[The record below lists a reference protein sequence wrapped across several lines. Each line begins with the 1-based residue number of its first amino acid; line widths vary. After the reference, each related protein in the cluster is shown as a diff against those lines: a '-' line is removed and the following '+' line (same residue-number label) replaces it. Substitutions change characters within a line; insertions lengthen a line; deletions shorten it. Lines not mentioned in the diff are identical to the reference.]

1 MSEEKKLQTVDT
13 YDLNDTIKG
22 IEVSAAYIP
31 GLQRILTDKL
41 LNFSEGTAK
50 LPDMFKKFEQNLEQN
65 LNKDGEKRTPLE
77 LTVEEADIYTLFS
90 LTQMLKYLA
99 NEQGLA
105 KKTETTA
112 TVEELK
118 ELMDMMQKQEDIT
131 EKLKEIEAKTKVIN

>member
-1 MSEEKKLQTVDT
+1 MSKQKPLQTVDT
-13 YDLNDTIKG
+13 YDFNDNIKG
-22 IEVSAAYIP
+22 IELSTAYIP

-50 LPDMFKKFEQNLEQN
+50 LPDMFKKFEQNIDKTEE
-65 LNKDGEKRTPLE
+65 EKTPLS

-90 LTQMLKYLA
+90 LAQLLKYLA

-112 TVEELK
+112 TIEELK
-118 ELMDMMQKQEDIT
+118 ELMTMMEKQEDIT
-131 EKLKEIEAKTKVIN
+131 EKLKDLQDKIKIVN

>member
-1 MSEEKKLQTVDT
+1 MSEEKKLQTLDT
-13 YDLNDTIKG
+13 YDFNDTIKG
-22 IEVSAAYIP
+22 IEVSTAYIP

-50 LPDMFKKFEQNLEQN
+50 LPDLFKKFEQNIGK
-65 LNKDGEKRTPLE
+65 NKEEITPLE
-77 LTVEEADIYTLFS
+77 INLEEADIYTLFS
-90 LTQMLKYLA
+90 LTQLFKYLA

-118 ELMDMMQKQEDIT
+118 ELMSMMEKQEDIT
-131 EKLKEIEAKTKVIN
+131 EKLKDIESKIKVVN

>member
-13 YDLNDTIKG
+13 YDFNDTIKG
-22 IEVSAAYIP
+22 IELSTAYIP
-31 GLQRILTDKL
+31 GLQRILTDKI
-41 LNFSEGTAK
+41 LNFSEGSAK
-50 LPDMFKKFEQNLEQN
+50 LPDMFKKFEQNIDKTEKEEKVN
-65 LNKDGEKRTPLE
+65 LQ

-90 LTQMLKYLA
+90 LTQLLKYLA

-118 ELMDMMQKQEDIT
+118 ELMTMMEKQEDIT
-131 EKLKEIEAKTKVIN
+131 EKLKDLQDKIKIVN

>member
-1 MSEEKKLQTVDT
+1 MSEQKTLQTVDT
-13 YDLNDTIKG
+13 YDFNDTIKG
-22 IEVSAAYIP
+22 IEVSTAYIP

-50 LPDMFKKFEQNLEQN
+50 LPDVFKKFEQNIDQSEE
-65 LNKDGEKRTPLE
+65 EKTPMQ
-77 LTVEEADIYTLFS
+77 LTLEEADIYTLFS
-90 LTQMLKYLA
+90 LTQLFKYLA

-118 ELMDMMQKQEDIT
+118 ELMTMMEKQEDLT
-131 EKLKEIEAKTKVIN
+131 DKLKELQEKIKVVN

>member
-13 YDLNDTIKG
+13 YDFNDTIKG
-22 IEVSAAYIP
+22 IELSTAYIP

-50 LPDMFKKFEQNLEQN
+50 LPEMFKKFEQNIDQTEE
-65 LNKDGEKRTPLE
+65 EKTIIQLTP
-77 LTVEEADIYTLFS
+77 EEADVYTLFS
-90 LTQMLKYLA
+90 LTQLLKYLA

-112 TVEELK
+112 TIEELK
-118 ELMDMMQKQEDIT
+118 ELMTMMEKQEDLT
-131 EKLKEIEAKTKVIN
+131 DKLKELQDKIKVVN

>member
-1 MSEEKKLQTVDT
+1 MSEQKPLQTVDT
-13 YDLNDTIKG
+13 YDFNDTIKG
-22 IEVSAAYIP
+22 IELSTAYIP

-50 LPDMFKKFEQNLEQN
+50 LPEMFKKFEQNIDQTEE
-65 LNKDGEKRTPLE
+65 EKTIIQLTP
-77 LTVEEADIYTLFS
+77 EEADVYTLFS
-90 LTQMLKYLA
+90 LTQLLKYLA

-118 ELMDMMQKQEDIT
+118 ELMTMMEKQEDLT
-131 EKLKEIEAKTKVIN
+131 DKLKELQDKIKVVN

>member
-13 YDLNDTIKG
+13 YDFNDTIKG
-22 IEVSAAYIP
+22 IELSTAYIP
-31 GLQRILTDKL
+31 GLQRILTDKI
-41 LNFSEGTAK
+41 LNFSEGSAK
-50 LPDMFKKFEQNLEQN
+50 LPDMFKKFDQNLYKSEEEKVN
-65 LNKDGEKRTPLE
+65 LQ

-90 LTQMLKYLA
+90 LTQLLKYLA

-118 ELMDMMQKQEDIT
+118 ELMTMMEKQEDIT
-131 EKLKEIEAKTKVIN
+131 EKLKDLQDKIKIVN

>member
-13 YDLNDTIKG
+13 YDFNDTIKG
-22 IEVSAAYIP
+22 VEVSTAYIA

-50 LPDMFKKFEQNLEQN
+50 LPDVFKKFEQNIGKSE
-65 LNKDGEKRTPLE
+65 EERTPIE
-77 LTVEEADIYTLFS
+77 LNVEEADIYTLFS
-90 LTQMLKYLA
+90 LTQLLKYLA

-118 ELMDMMQKQEDIT
+118 ELMSMMEKQEDIT
-131 EKLKEIEAKTKVIN
+131 EKLKEIEGKTRIVN

>member
-1 MSEEKKLQTVDT
+1 MSEQKTLQTVDT
-13 YDLNDTIKG
+13 YDFNDTIKG
-22 IEVSAAYIP
+22 IEVSTAYIP

-50 LPDMFKKFEQNLEQN
+50 LPDVFKKFEQNIDQSE
-65 LNKDGEKRTPLE
+65 GERTPMQ
-77 LTVEEADIYTLFS
+77 LTLEEADIYTLFS
-90 LTQMLKYLA
+90 LTQLLKYLA

-118 ELMDMMQKQEDIT
+118 ELMTMMEKQEDLT
-131 EKLKEIEAKTKVIN
+131 DKLKELQDKIKVVN

>member
-1 MSEEKKLQTVDT
+1 MSEQKPLQTVDT
-13 YDLNDTIKG
+13 YDFNDTIKG
-22 IEVSAAYIP
+22 IEVSTAYIP

-41 LNFSEGTAK
+41 LNFSEGTEK
-50 LPDMFKKFEQNLEQN
+50 LPDMFKKFEQNIDQSE
-65 LNKDGEKRTPLE
+65 EERTSIQ

-90 LTQMLKYLA
+90 LTQLLKYLA

-118 ELMDMMQKQEDIT
+118 ELMSMMEKQEDIT
-131 EKLKEIEAKTKVIN
+131 EKLKDIESKIKILD

>member
-13 YDLNDTIKG
+13 YDFNDTIKG
-22 IEVSAAYIP
+22 IEVSTAYIA

-41 LNFSEGTAK
+41 LNFSEGSAK
-50 LPDMFKKFEQNLEQN
+50 LPDLFKKFEQNIGKSE
-65 LNKDGEKRTPLE
+65 EEITPLE
-77 LTVEEADIYTLFS
+77 LNVEEADIYTLFS
-90 LTQMLKYLA
+90 LTQLLKYLA

-118 ELMDMMQKQEDIT
+118 ELMSMMEKQEDIT
-131 EKLKEIEAKTKVIN
+131 EKLKELEGKIKIVN

>member
-1 MSEEKKLQTVDT
+1 MSEEKNLKTVDT
-13 YDLNDTIKG
+13 YDFNDTIKG
-22 IEVSAAYIP
+22 IEVSTAYIA

-50 LPDMFKKFEQNLEQN
+50 LPDMFKKFEQNVDKNEE
-65 LNKDGEKRTPLE
+65 EKVDLQ

-90 LTQMLKYLA
+90 LTQLLKYLA

-112 TVEELK
+112 SIEELK
-118 ELMDMMQKQEDIT
+118 ELMTMMEKQEDIT
-131 EKLKEIEAKTKVIN
+131 DKLKELQDKIKIIN